1 MKNYVFTESYLNLL
15 YEVYDK
21 DSEYFK
27 KLLNFILQKEHLE
40 FSKRTTGRGG
50 HRHHII
56 PQFYYKSR
64 NIKVDNSEQ
73 NIIMLSFYEHILIHY
88 YSLCCCKIYKPKF
101 ASSLNLICKN
111 FIKDF
116 NKSIII
122 NENWI
127 IKNKSEI
134 EEIESYMNSDEFSK
148 VRGSN
153 AKGHVVSDKL
163 RKQYSE
169 FFKGKSFATEEGR
182 RKMSEASKNRIITDE
197 ARLHYSQSAKGR
209 VMSEHTRKLI
219 SEHNRKYTNEQVVII
234 KNCMRNG
241 MKRMD
246 IVRNIS
252 EVKNLS
258 RNTIYRIMK
267 KIENNEL

>member
-1 MKNYVFTESYLNLL
+1 MKDYVFTESYLNLL

-40 FSKRTTGRGG
+40 YSRYTENKSI
-50 HRHHII
+50 HRHHIV
-56 PQFYYKSR
+56 PQFYYKNN
-64 NIKVDNSEQ
+64 NIAVDNSEQ
-73 NIIMLSFYEHILIHY
+73 NVIALNFYEHILIHY
-88 YSLCCCKIYKPKF
+88 YSLCCCKIYKSKF
-101 ASSLNLICKN
+101 ASSLNFICKN

-116 NKSIII
+116 NKLNII
-122 NENWI
+122 NEDWI
-127 IKNKSEI
+127 IENKSNI
-134 EEIESYMNSDEFSK
+134 EEMESYMNSDEFK
-148 VRGSN
+148 KLRGSN

-197 ARLHYSQSAKGR
+197 ARLHYSQASKGHKVSQHPR
-209 VMSEHTRKLI
+209 DLI
-219 SEHNRKYTNEQVVII
+219 SKHSIIYTDEQILII
-234 KNCMRNG
+234 KNCMKNG

-246 IVRNIS
+246 IVRNIP

-258 RNTIYRIMK
+258 KNTIYRIMK
-267 KIENNEL
+267 KIENHEL